1 LLKIPFLN
9 KIVNDIY
16 IARFS
21 ENFSTLLQSGLPITT
36 ALLITS
42 DIVGN
47 EVYREVIREAAEH
60 VKRGESI
67 GEVFA
72 RYEVIP
78 PIVAQ
83 MIQVG
88 ESTGRID
95 FTLSKITDF
104 YVREADVLVKNFSS
118 LIEPIIMIILAVGV
132 GILVSSV
139 MLPIYQVATS
149 I

>member
-1 LLKIPFLN
+1 
-9 KIVNDIY
+9 
-16 IARFS
+16 
-21 ENFSTLLQSGLPITT
+21 
-36 ALLITS
+36 
-42 DIVGN
+42 
-47 EVYREVIREAAEH
+47 

-118 LIEPIIMIILAVGV
+118 LIVQNIIISLALVVGL
-132 GILVSSV
+132 LVSSV